1 MKKIYPTIKDKY
13 RFLGGWNTIPKTL
26 LELVVGKGYE
36 ITPSGETDYIIRG
49 ASKLIMI
56 NQSQLDFYFEPFI
69 DYFADPEI
77 VEEEGDIKPSDIHE
91 EESNSLVESRSDIEN
106 EEEGQLCLF

>member
-1 MKKIYPTIKDKY
+1 MKEIYPTIKDKY

-36 ITPSGETDYIIRG
+36 ITPSGENDYIIRG

-69 DYFADPEI
+69 DYFAEPEVI
-77 VEEEGDIKPSDIHE
+77 EESKPSDIHE
-91 EESNSLVESRSDIEN
+91 EESNSLVEARSNTEDK
-106 EEEGQLCLF
+106 EEGQLCLF